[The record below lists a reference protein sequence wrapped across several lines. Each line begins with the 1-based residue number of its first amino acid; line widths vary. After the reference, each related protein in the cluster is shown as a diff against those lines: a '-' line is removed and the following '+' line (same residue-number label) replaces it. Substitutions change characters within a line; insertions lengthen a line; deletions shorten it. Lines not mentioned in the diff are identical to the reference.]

1 MIRPKLTQLFVL
13 QPESSMPMMP
23 PPPDFDD
30 DRSQIHPPVES
41 RTEWPAWVAIGVTL
55 LASAFGIYG
64 SHITAVSQ
72 IERLEERVSATEEV
86 QRSTQQLLSEISRE
100 ITGLRSDVQGLE
112 RITQVQLGEIQRR
125 MERAEQH
132 VSRRR

>member
-1 MIRPKLTQLFVL
+1 
-13 QPESSMPMMP
+13 MMP

-41 RTEWPAWVAIGVTL
+41 RVEWPAWAAIGVTL

-72 IERLEERVSATEEV
+72 IERLEERVTATEEV

-112 RITQVQLGEIQRR
+112 RITQVQLADIQRR
-125 MERAEQH
+125 MERAEQQVNH
-132 VSRRR
+132 RRR

>member
-1 MIRPKLTQLFVL
+1 MLLLLL

-23 PPPDFDD
+23 PPPDFQD
-30 DRSQIHPPVES
+30 DRSQVNAPAPVAPTAEKKEIA
-41 RTEWPAWVAIGVTL
+41 TWVGIILTL
-55 LASAFGIYG
+55 VGCAFGIYG
-64 SHITAVSQ
+64 SHITAVGE
-72 IERLEERVSATEEV
+72 IERLEERVTATEEV

>member
-1 MIRPKLTQLFVL
+1 
-13 QPESSMPMMP
+13 MPMMP

-41 RTEWPAWVAIGVTL
+41 RVEWPAWVAIGVTL

-72 IERLEERVSATEEV
+72 IERLEERVTATEEV

-112 RITQVQLGEIQRR
+112 RITQVQLADIQRR
-125 MERAEQH
+125 MERAEQQVNH
-132 VSRRR
+132 RRR